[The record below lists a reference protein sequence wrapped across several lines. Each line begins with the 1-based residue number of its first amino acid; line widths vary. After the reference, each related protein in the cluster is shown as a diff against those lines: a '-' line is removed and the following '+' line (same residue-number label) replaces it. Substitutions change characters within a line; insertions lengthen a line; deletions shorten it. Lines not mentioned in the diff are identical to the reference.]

1 MTDTKAIAAALSAP
15 FPAADVK
22 LKPQAVKNNRAL
34 AISYIDARAVMDR
47 LDAVV
52 GVDGWSD
59 AYTVLP
65 GGEVECRLSVRFG
78 EAWVTKA
85 DVGGQSEQPDDGD
98 KLKAAFSDALKRAAV
113 KFGVGRY
120 LYRLGGVWMDYD
132 PVKKCIVRGPG
143 RGEVSG
149 DEPSAPLRKVEH
161 LPANPSTQ
169 LWDVK
174 DADGNVEYGLPG
186 ARVFEMVEAGANP
199 ELLWLKPHKTAQAAK
214 TAKDLGFSPARA

>member
-132 PVKKCIVRGPG
+132 PVRKQIVRGGG
-143 RGEVSG
+143 RGEVST
-149 DEPSAPLRKVEH
+149 DEPSATVRKVEGPN
-161 LPANPSTQ
+161 PATV
-169 LWDVK
+169 WDVW
-174 DADGNVEYGLPG
+174 DGSNVATMTTEEVWALVRGG
-186 ARVFEMVEAGANP
+186 AKP
-199 ELLWLKPHKTAQAAK
+199 ETLRLKPSGVADAKGKTADAWGF
-214 TAKDLGFSPARA
+214 TAKA